1 MQGKEEEND
10 GQKSPGK
17 IASFYNSKLEVV
29 FPLNLL
35 INLLGNGFSEIWGGG
50 ELSQRKNLFNKAS
63 MI

>member
-29 FPLNLL
+29 FPLNLI

>member
-29 FPLNLL
+29 FPLNLI

-50 ELSQRKNLFNKAS
+50 KLSQRKNLFNKAS